1 MNKIR
6 VFTLGLVA
14 TVALATW
21 ALPATAQRTAAKA
34 TVVTVTAGKPSEFRF
49 TLSTKTV
56 KHGTVTFKVTGG
68 GALPHDFSINGKK
81 TKLLSQGQSQNLV
94 VTFAKAGKYPY
105 QCTVTGHAAAGM
117 KGTLTVT

>member
-14 TVALATW
+14 TGVLAW
-21 ALPATAQRTAAKA
+21 ALPATAHRTATKA

-56 KHGTVTFKVTGG
+56 KHGAVTFKVTGKG
-68 GALPHDFSINGKK
+68 TLPHNFSINGKT
-81 TKLLSQGQSQNLV
+81 TKLLSQGQSQTLTVN
-94 VTFAKAGKYPY
+94 FAKAGKFPY
-105 QCTVTGHAAAGM
+105 LCTVTGHAAAGM

>member
-14 TVALATW
+14 TGVLLW
-21 ALPATAQRTAAKA
+21 ALPATAHRTAAKA

-56 KHGTVTFKVTGG
+56 KHGAVSFKVTNS

-81 TKLLSQGQSQNLV
+81 TKLLSPGQSQTLAV
-94 VTFAKAGKYPY
+94 SFAKAGKSPF